1 MSTIAV
7 VKRETKSWKWVF
19 AQFAFMSVLA
29 YSSAFAA
36 YQLLS

>member
-7 VKRETKSWKWVF
+7 VKRETKSWKWVLS
-19 AQFAFMSVLA
+19 QLVFMSLLA
-29 YSSAFAA
+29 YGSAFAA